1 MFWRSTRFAISLCS
15 DDSALSAVVVMIL
28 HFFFA
33 ASNAT
38 AEPREDEEDSEHAHE
53 PETVPDAL
61 AIGFLDLSESFV
73 TALVARNLDWFH
85 HRCGN
90 A

>member
-1 MFWRSTRFAISLCS
+1 
-15 DDSALSAVVVMIL
+15 MIL

-73 TALVARNLDWFH
+73 TALVACTLDWFH
-85 HRCGN
+85 HLSGQALLRLFLNGFCCLRFSFDDDDR
-90 A
+90 